1 MKFKVDDILKDVRV
15 ILDENEVDTALIDE
29 GDVDTLTLNDLI
41 RSKIEDSVRAVVT
54 VAPLYLL
61 DVGEDFPDQTISW
74 DGAVGMGYGWIPL
87 PDNYLRLSYF
97 KMSDWLVPVVTAISD
112 IDPLYPLQKSKF
124 AGVRGNTHRPICAVT
139 IKDGKRVLEFY
150 SCLGGM
156 EVTIA
161 GAKYHP
167 LPRIE
172 VEQGAEVIE
181 ISEKIYVSVKYYIA
195 GMVAMAYKDEQATT
209 LITQAT
215 DSLK

>member
-1 MKFKVDDILKDVRV
+1 MKFKVEDILKDVRV
-15 ILDENEVDTALIDE
+15 ILDENEVDTALINE
-29 GDVDTLTLNDLI
+29 GDVDTLTLNDII

-54 VAPLYLL
+54 VSPLSLL
-61 DVGEDFPDQTISW
+61 DVGVDFPDKTITW
-74 DGAVGMGYGWIPL
+74 KGPVGMGYGWIPL
-87 PDNYLRLSYF
+87 PDDYLRLSFF

-124 AGVRGNTHRPICAVT
+124 AGVRGNTHRPICAIT
-139 IKDGKRVLEFY
+139 INNGKRVLEFY
-150 SCLGGM
+150 SCLGGADVYV
-156 EVTIA
+156 E

-167 LPRIE
+167 LPKIVDGE
-172 VEQGAEVIE
+172 IE

-195 GMVAMAYKDEQATT
+195 GMVAMAYKDEQATA